1 MAKTTNARWTAGYPV
16 EVAGRRVEPGDTCE
30 IPEAQ
35 AKNDTRWKATGGG
48 AKKPRQRK
56 AQTKKAPPQAAKT
69 PEAPLATQTPDAST
83 TNDQDGDA

>member
-16 EVAGRRVEPGDTCE
+16 EVAGRRIEPGDTCE

-35 AKNDTRWKATGGG
+35 AKNDTRWKPTGGG

-56 AQTKKAPPQAAKT
+56 AQAAPAQAAKT

-83 TNDQDGDA
+83 TTNDQDGDA